1 MSIRIG
7 TNERGGTFYTQGLAL
22 KTVLDRVGALVP
34 VQVLESAQ
42 ASIDNANRLNAGELD
57 FGFMASNWL
66 GRARLGEAPFTQ
78 PIDLRMASPVNAGP
92 LFFIARADSTLRTVA
107 DLRGR
112 RVAVGPRGSGM
123 TQHAH
128 CIFGALGLDFAGFTP
143 LYLDF
148 AAGADALAAGE
159 ADAQL
164 QCPVPNQVMTDL
176 AARIAVRVLPYG
188 PGQLDAVLKAVPYYR
203 RTVMKTGAVRGLD
216 ADVAQIAV
224 INVLVT
230 HARCTGATVQ
240 AVVRAIVSGAGEL
253 GRINPLYTGLD
264 DLLRLLRSEGP
275 AAIEFGG
282 VALHPGALRAY
293 REAGLLVKP

>member
-1 MSIRIG
+1 MVIRIG

-22 KTVLDRVGALVP
+22 KTVLDRIDTLAP
-34 VQVLESAQ
+34 VEVLESAQ
-42 ASIDNANRLNAGELD
+42 ASIDNANRLHSGELD

-66 GRARLGEAPFTQ
+66 GRARLGEAPFAQ
-78 PIDLRMASPVNAGP
+78 PIDLRMAAPMNAGP
-92 LFFIARADSTLRTVA
+92 LFFIARADSPIRTVA

-112 RVAVGPRGSGM
+112 RVVVGPQNSGM

-128 CIFGALGLDFAGFTP
+128 CIFGALGMDFAGFTP

-148 AAGADALAAGE
+148 AAGANALAAGE

-164 QCPVPNQVMTDL
+164 QCPVPNKVMTDL
-176 AARIAVRVLPYG
+176 AERIAVRVLAYG

-224 INVLVT
+224 VNVLVT
-230 HARCTGATVQ
+230 HARSTDATVQ
-240 AVVRAIVSGAGEL
+240 AAVRAMVSGAGEL
-253 GRINPLYTGLD
+253 GRINPLFAGLD
-264 DLLRLLRSEGP
+264 DLFRLLPSEG
-275 AAIEFGG
+275 AASLEFGG
-282 VALHPGALRAY
+282 VALHAGVLRAY
-293 REAGLLVKP
+293 REAGLLA